1 MNTNKPKPYDQAREE
16 AFADHVA
23 NSGGRSEY
31 MQVDFDA
38 GFSAGYNAAMNN
50 VAARKRDEAFK
61 ERIKHYFVS
70 FTGIGENGISITG
83 CNIISFKNA
92 SLTKISEYLTS
103 ENKMKGIAIILSLRE
118 LSDEEYEMLNPNS
131 IQQS

>member
-1 MNTNKPKPYDQAREE
+1 METNQPKPYDQAREE

-50 VAARKRDEAFK
+50 VALRKRDEA
-61 ERIKHYFVS
+61 
-70 FTGIGENGISITG
+70 
-83 CNIISFKNA
+83 
-92 SLTKISEYLTS
+92 
-103 ENKMKGIAIILSLRE
+103 LRE
-118 LSDEEYEMLNPNS
+118 RAAIAAMQGLLAHGTATCSSDFIAGRAVDLGNALVNQLNTE
-131 IQQS
+131 QS